1 MAESVLQP
9 IVYAEVRRETQSEW
23 NHSLDRDPEV
33 EEGERERTECMH
45 ACLYHFLLITDM

>member
-33 EEGERERTECMH
+33 EEGERELSVCMP
-45 ACLYHFLLITDM
+45 AFTIFF